1 MAKKVLLKQIVDA
14 LEGVQ
19 GTLED
24 IQGVLEEIR
33 DNTAPEEEPET

>member
-1 MAKKVLLKQIVDA
+1 MAKKVLLKQIVDV